1 MASSIFMIHC
11 DIMKWQA
18 IQENSCI
25 KIGWSG
31 MLVYIF
37 CGSCFWNSG
46 VKTTYSWLSCST
58 LIIRNCL
65 KSDLLKVQ
73 SYEFAFT
80 FFKSTATQ
88 QKLRDE
94 ELPSNKEVNEVF

>member
-1 MASSIFMIHC
+1 MIHC
-11 DIMKWQA
+11 DILKWQ
-18 IQENSCI
+18 CKK
-25 KIGWSG
+25 KIEKNR
-31 MLVYIF
+31 LVCYATSIF
-37 CGSCFWNSG
+37 CGSCFWNYG

-80 FFKSTATQ
+80 FFKSMATQ

-94 ELPSNKEVNEVF
+94 ELPSYKEVNEVF